1 MNWIVSEDNPEVRI
15 WSGDY
20 SVKAVGYGPYRVTL
34 YIDNDEFSGKFDN
47 LNEAVKELLEIADY
61 TNKYN
66 EWCGQFSY

>member
-15 WSGDY
+15 WSGTDY

-34 YIDNDEFSGKFDN
+34 YTDNDEFSGTYDN
-47 LNEAVKELLEIADY
+47 LDDAVKELLEMAEY

-66 EWCGQFSY
+66 EWCGQFK